1 MNNELSFE
9 NDKPQVSFESTIV
22 DLDFQAP
29 QNVVGGTTNYNGL
42 SNKPKING
50 VELIDNKTLDDL
62 GIQPIGNY
70 ASEEYVQEQV
80 DNINIPE
87 VDLSNY
93 YTKEDIDGLP
103 SNRIML
109 GDGSPSISLHRSQNI
124 SLVDYMTTI
133 DKRGLYS
140 CYVQSGT
147 LDNPPKA
154 SSSLRGIFEIYFTK
168 KENGN
173 MIAWIILFD
182 ESGQMHTRYV
192 KGTASEWAT
201 NGLPD
206 NTLTKEGISAD
217 AKAVGDKIIEL
228 NNSISAKASI
238 EDMTNYIEENK
249 EDLKGDKGQDG
260 KDGYTPV
267 KGVDY
272 FDGKDGTNGVD
283 GKTPVKGEDY
293 YTEADKQEM
302 VQLVL
307 NSLPSS
313 EGVSY

>member
-1 MNNELSFE
+1 MNDELNFE
-9 NDKPQVSFESTIV
+9 NNKPQVSFGNTTN
-22 DLDFQAP
+22 DLQFQAP
-29 QNVVGGTTNYNGL
+29 QNVVGGTTNYKAL
-42 SNKPKING
+42 SNKPLING
-50 VELIDNKTLDDL
+50 IELVDDKTLEDL

-80 DNINIPE
+80 DNIDIPE

-109 GDGSPSISLHRSQNI
+109 SDGSPYISLHRSQNI

-217 AKAVGDKIIEL
+217 AKVVGDKITEL
-228 NNSISAKASI
+228 NNSINAKASI

-249 EDLKGDKGQDG
+249 EDLKGDKGDTGPQGPAGTNGTNGTNGKDG

-267 KGVDY
+267 KG
-272 FDGKDGTNGVD
+272 T
-283 GKTPVKGEDY
+283 DY

-302 VQLVL
+302 VNLVIA
-307 NSLPSS
+307 SLPSS

>member
-1 MNNELSFE
+1 MESITILNENDNETIIELKTESFEKSINLEKEQTGSVSDYKALLNKPQINNVELS
-9 NDKPQVSFESTIV
+9 
-22 DLDFQAP
+22 
-29 QNVVGGTTNYNGL
+29 G
-42 SNKPKING
+42 
-50 VELIDNKTLDDL
+50 NKTLDEL

-70 ASEEYVQEQV
+70 ASEEYVQKQV
-80 DNINIPE
+80 DKIDIPE

-103 SNRIML
+103 SNRIMI

-182 ESGQMHTRYV
+182 ETGQMHTRYV

-206 NTLTKEGISAD
+206 NTLTTEGISAD
-217 AKAVGDKIIEL
+217 AKAVGDKITEL
-228 NNSISAKASI
+228 NKSINAKASI

-249 EDLKGDKGQDG
+249 EDLKGDKGDTG
-260 KDGYTPV
+260 E
-267 KGVDY
+267 KGQ
-272 FDGKDGTNGVD
+272 D
-283 GKTPVKGEDY
+283 GKTPVKGTDY
-293 YTEADKQEM
+293 YTEADKKEM
-302 VQLVL
+302 VELVL
-307 NSLPSS
+307 EALPSS
-313 EGVSY
+313 EEVSY

>member
-1 MNNELSFE
+1 MNDELNFE
-9 NDKPQVSFESTIV
+9 NNKPQVSFGNTTENIQ
-22 DLDFQAP
+22 FKAP
-29 QNVVGGTTNYNGL
+29 QNVVGGTTNYKVL

-50 VELIDNKTLDDL
+50 VELVDDKTLEEL

-70 ASEEYVQEQV
+70 ASEEYVQDQV
-80 DNINIPE
+80 KNIDIPE

-124 SLVDYMTTI
+124 SLVDYMKTI

-140 CYVQSGT
+140 CYVQSGI

-182 ESGQMHTRYV
+182 EAGQMHTRYV

-217 AKAVGDKIIEL
+217 AKAVGDKITEL

-249 EDLKGDKGQDG
+249 EDLKGDKGDKGDTGEKGQDG
-260 KDGYTPV
+260 KNGAN
-267 KGVDY
+267 
-272 FDGKDGTNGVD
+272 GTNGVD
-283 GKTPVKGEDY
+283 GKTPVKGTDY

-302 VQLVL
+302 VSLVL
-307 NSLPSS
+307 AALPSS

>member
-1 MNNELSFE
+1 MESITILNENDNETIIELKTESFEKSINLEKEQTGSVSDYKALLNKPQINNVELS
-9 NDKPQVSFESTIV
+9 
-22 DLDFQAP
+22 
-29 QNVVGGTTNYNGL
+29 G
-42 SNKPKING
+42 
-50 VELIDNKTLDDL
+50 NKTLEEL

-80 DNINIPE
+80 DKIDIPE

-103 SNRIML
+103 SNRIMI

-168 KENGN
+168 KENGS

-182 ESGQMHTRYV
+182 ETGQMHTRYV
-192 KGTASEWAT
+192 KGTASAWAT

-206 NTLTKEGISAD
+206 STLTKEGISAD
-217 AKAVGDKIIEL
+217 AKAVGDKITEL
-228 NNSISAKASI
+228 NNSIRAKASI

-249 EDLKGDKGQDG
+249 EDLKGDKGDTG
-260 KDGYTPV
+260 E
-267 KGVDY
+267 KGQ
-272 FDGKDGTNGVD
+272 D
-283 GKTPVKGEDY
+283 GKTPVKGTDY
-293 YTEADKQEM
+293 YTEADKKEI
-302 VQLVL
+302 VESVL
-307 NSLPSS
+307 EALPSS
-313 EGVSY
+313 EEVSY

>member
-1 MNNELSFE
+1 MENIDVEIKEINNFLADVDEFDEFSIDDGRE
-9 NDKPQVSFESTIV
+9 VIVSGVDMDTPTNYEMAINKPQ
-22 DLDFQAP
+22 
-29 QNVVGGTTNYNGL
+29 
-42 SNKPKING
+42 ING
-50 VELIDNKTLDDL
+50 VELVGNKTLEDL
-62 GIQPIGNY
+62 GLEP
-70 ASEEYVQEQV
+70 
-80 DNINIPE
+80 

-93 YTKEDIDGLP
+93 YTKEDINELP

-124 SLVDYMTTI
+124 SLVDYMKNI

-140 CYVQSGT
+140 CYVQSGV

-173 MIAWIILFD
+173 MIGWIILFD
-182 ESGQMHTRYV
+182 EAGQMFTRYV
-192 KGTASEWAT
+192 KGTASEWVT

-228 NNSISAKASI
+228 NNSISEKASI
-238 EDMTNYIEENK
+238 QDMTNYIEENK
-249 EDLKGDKGQDG
+249 ADLKGDNG
-260 KDGYTPV
+260 KDGYTPI
-267 KGVDY
+267 KGIDY
-272 FDGKDGTNGVD
+272 FDGEDGKDGVD
-283 GKTPVKGEDY
+283 GKTPVKGTDY
-293 YTEADKQEM
+293 YTETDKQEM
-302 VQLVL
+302 VNLVL
-307 NSLPSS
+307 SALPSS